1 MRRKKTM
8 QSFEPVSATR
18 LYRMI
23 SAQIIERIG
32 QGDFLPGSRLPSE
45 RELAGQLQ
53 VSRTSVREA
62 LIALEIEGY
71 VEVRVGSGVYVC
83 DVQTPAPLAPFVS
96 AAVASS
102 PDIRAAGEQ
111 HGDVGAFELILVH
124 LLVEPDAAAMAAQH
138 ATDVQIAA
146 IKAAGRAMENS
157 ATPRLHNRL
166 FHIAIGEAS
175 GNAAMARTVQHLW
188 DIHDDSVVFHKLE
201 QHTVTR
207 RAWAL
212 AEEEHDALIQ
222 AIEGRDPIAARR
234 AMRAHFTETKRRLKA
249 DFRSGIN

>member
-1 MRRKKTM
+1 M

-23 SAQIIERIG
+23 SAQIIQRIG
-32 QGDFLPGSRLPSE
+32 KGDFLPGCRLPSE
-45 RELAGQLQ
+45 RELAEQLQ

-83 DVQTPAPLAPFVS
+83 EARKP
-96 AAVASS
+96 AVALPPAIAAS
-102 PDIRAAGEQ
+102 PDIRAQGEQ
-111 HGDVGAFELILVH
+111 HGDVGAFELLLVH
-124 LLVEPDAAAMAAQH
+124 LLVEPDAAAMAAEH
-138 ATDVQIAA
+138 ATEAQLAA
-146 IKAAGRAMENS
+146 IEAAGRAMENS
-157 ATPRLHNRL
+157 VTPRLHNRL
-166 FHIAIGEAS
+166 FHIAIGEAT
-175 GNAAMARTVQHLW
+175 GNAAMASTVRHLW

-212 AEEEHDALIQ
+212 AEQEHDTLINALL
-222 AIEGRDPIAARR
+222 ERDPAAAKR
-234 AMRAHFTETKRRLKA
+234 AMRAHFAETKRRLKA

>member
-1 MRRKKTM
+1 M
-8 QSFEPVSATR
+8 QAFEPVSATR

-45 RELAGQLQ
+45 RELAEQLQ

-83 DVQTPAPLAPFVS
+83 HVQTPAPLVPP
-96 AAVASS
+96 AVAAS

-138 ATDVQIAA
+138 ATPAQIAA

-222 AIEGRDPIAARR
+222 AIEARDATAARR